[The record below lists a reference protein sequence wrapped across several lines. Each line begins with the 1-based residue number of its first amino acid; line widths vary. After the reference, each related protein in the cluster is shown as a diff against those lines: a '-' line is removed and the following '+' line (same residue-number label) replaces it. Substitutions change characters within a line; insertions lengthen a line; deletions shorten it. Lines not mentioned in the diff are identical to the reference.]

1 MNHKT
6 RRMTQNIGVAILLV
20 VGLGWIIA
28 EITKFHSSNF
38 TDNAQVKQL
47 IVPVNSRIQGFIKEI
62 RFDEYSEVK
71 KGDTLVI
78 IEDAEFRLQYA
89 QALANLQNAVSGKS
103 AMNTA
108 ISTTQNNISVT
119 DAAIAEVKAQ
129 LDNAQ
134 KDFERF
140 GVLLKD
146 DAVTQQQYDAK
157 ETAYIALKAK
167 YEMLTRQKQSTA
179 LTSQEQTHRLGQ
191 NDANINAAQ
200 AAVDL
205 AELNLSYTVITAPCD
220 GVTSR
225 KMIQDGQLIQPGQVL
240 LTLVDSNDIWVI
252 ANYRET
258 QTADLCIG
266 DSVEIKVDAI
276 PGVVYGGYVEAVSQA
291 TGSAYSIIP
300 QDNATGNFVKV
311 EQRVPVKIRFT
322 KNNDSRNMAKLRAG
336 LNVECTLLK

>member
-78 IEDAEFRLQYA
+78 IEDAEFRLQHA

-258 QTADLCIG
+258 QTADLCMG